1 MPEADTA
8 LSAPSLDD
16 LDIIQSDI
24 DETVEDEYDSEEGE
38 EGAGEGQRA
47 PPRYTPTPPPPY
59 SLHPTLS
66 QLAGMHDP
74 SQAQSRQDQNNFFTE
89 ETEELSRR
97 RRSLDRR
104 PLSSSLHMDPKPTVK
119 ILLFP
124 RCSSGLPL
132 RKIWIRAGE
141 RRSDCRWMCQLSQM
155 PSVPR
160 LSMLDTYS

>member
-47 PPRYTPTPPPPY
+47 PPRYAPTPPPPY

-74 SQAQSRQDQNNFFTE
+74 SQAQSQQDQNIFFTTRRRRSPSVE
-89 ETEELSRR
+89 R

-104 PLSSSLHMDPKPTVK
+104 PLSEQSPHGSQANGQDPP
-119 ILLFP
+119 FP
-124 RCSSGLPL
+124 RCSSGLH
-132 RKIWIRAGE
+132 R
-141 RRSDCRWMCQLSQM
+141 
-155 PSVPR
+155 
-160 LSMLDTYS
+160 